1 LLGSETW
8 IVLGV
13 GALSA
18 IIAAVIAWLLRKRE
32 LEPEDVTIG
41 FLGPSLAAMYL
52 LVLALAL
59 ATEWQT
65 IGSAQQAVGNEAVA
79 VRQLYWAAT
88 GLPPAAANP
97 LRTQVRDYTI
107 TVVDHDWPQMEHG
120 TLDDRSEQQ
129 LSVMSTSLLKFNPA
143 TSAAATAQ
151 QYALAQTSAI
161 ASARAQRESD
171 AESEL
176 PAGLLAAVIGTSV
189 IMCVFPFAGGIRSA
203 KVSITLAALQAALVT
218 IGVVVVFQLNNPFT
232 GPLGTGPDS
241 IASVA
246 SQIGAS
252 QTGASQIGVG

>member
-8 IVLGV
+8 IVLGA
-13 GALSA
+13 GAIS
-18 IIAAVIAWLLRKRE
+18 AAVAAAIAWLIRKRD

-65 IGSAQQAVGNEAVA
+65 IGSAQQAAGNEAVA

-88 GLPPAAANP
+88 GLPPAAASR
-97 LRTQVRDYTI
+97 LRAQVRDYAT
-107 TVVDHDWPQMEHG
+107 TVVDHDWPQMRHG

-129 LSVMSTSLLKFNPA
+129 LSVMTTSLLQLNPA

-161 ASARAQRESD
+161 ATARAQRDGD
-171 AESEL
+171 AGSEL
-176 PAGLLAAVIGTSV
+176 PAGLLAAVIGTSA
-189 IMCVFPFAGGIRSA
+189 IMCVFPFAGGIKSA
-203 KVSITLAALQAALVT
+203 RISITMASVQAALVT

-232 GPLGTGPDS
+232 GPLSTGPDS

-246 SQIGAS
+246 NQIGAS
-252 QTGASQIGVG
+252 QLGAG

>member
-8 IVLGV
+8 IVLGA
-13 GALSA
+13 GAISA
-18 IIAAVIAWLLRKRE
+18 VVAAAIAWLIRKRE

-65 IGSAQQAVGNEAVA
+65 IGSAQQAAGNEAVA

-88 GLPPAAANP
+88 GLPPAAASR
-97 LRTQVRDYTI
+97 LRQQVRDYTT
-107 TVVDHDWPQMEHG
+107 TVVDHDWPQMRHG
-120 TLDDRSEQQ
+120 ALDDRSEQQ
-129 LSVMSTSLLKFNPA
+129 LSVMTTSLLRLNPA

-161 ASARAQRESD
+161 AAARAQREGD

-176 PAGLLAAVIGTSV
+176 PPGLLAAVIATSA
-189 IMCVFPFAGGIRSA
+189 IMCVFPFAGGIKSA
-203 KVSITLAALQAALVT
+203 AISLTMAALQAALVT

-232 GPLGTGPDS
+232 GPLATGPDS

-246 SQIGAS
+246 SQIGVS
-252 QTGASQIGVG
+252 PIGAG

>member
-8 IVLGV
+8 IVLGA
-13 GALSA
+13 GAISA
-18 IIAAVIAWLLRKRE
+18 SVAAAIAWLIRKRE

-65 IGSAQQAVGNEAVA
+65 IGSAQQAAGNEAVA

-88 GLPPAAANP
+88 GLPPAAASR
-97 LRTQVRDYTI
+97 LRAQVRDYAT
-107 TVVDHDWPQMEHG
+107 TVVDHDWPQMRHG

-129 LSVMSTSLLKFNPA
+129 LSVMSTSLLQLNPA

-161 ASARAQRESD
+161 ATARAQRDGD
-171 AESEL
+171 AGSEL
-176 PAGLLAAVIGTSV
+176 PAGLLAAVIGTSA
-189 IMCVFPFAGGIRSA
+189 IMCVFPFAGGIKSA
-203 KVSITLAALQAALVT
+203 RISITMASLQAALVT

-232 GPLGTGPDS
+232 GPLSTGPDS

-252 QTGASQIGVG
+252 QIGAG